1 MAMFIEIQGGYGSGR
16 EVPIGDDSLRE
27 KGRPFVDVAIMTQPK
42 ILFSEA
48 MACRVFL
55 VFKGSQGRLCG
66 MFPYLF
72 EPCGG
77 FLQGDEPSRP
87 RPETRPF
94 RRHTRTRATHCC
106 EGKSGVQTVAF

>member
-1 MAMFIEIQGGYGSGR
+1 
-16 EVPIGDDSLRE
+16 
-27 KGRPFVDVAIMTQPK
+27 MTQPK

-77 FLQGDEPSRP
+77 FLQGMSQAAQARDKTIPAPYEN
-87 RPETRPF
+87 
-94 RRHTRTRATHCC
+94 
-106 EGKSGVQTVAF
+106 KSNTLL